1 MTRRPTN
8 HRPGDRTAWRWTIA
22 SLALTGLILA
32 SLTSG
37 DLPLTP
43 QEVLDALLGRADD
56 FTTTVVL
63 TWRLPRALTAL
74 AFGAALGAAGAIF
87 QSLTRN
93 PLGSPDVIGFNTGAY
108 TGVLLTLLLL
118 PASGF
123 LTLAMASIVG
133 GLVTAVLVLALA
145 RHTRSGGRRGLIL
158 TGIAISALLAAVN
171 TWLLYRTDTA
181 TATTGSI
188 WAAGTLDN
196 IRWAQAWPALT
207 TLAIIGIATAT
218 VLPTLRILALGD
230 DLATAL
236 GLRVPRTRTTLA
248 ISAVLLTA
256 TTTAVAGP
264 IMFIALAAPHIAKT
278 LLPRS
283 RPILAATVSGAILL
297 AAADW
302 IADHAFA
309 PTQLPVGAITVTL
322 GGLYLTLSIL
332 LRRQ

>member
-1 MTRRPTN
+1 MRRRPIDFG
-8 HRPGDRTAWRWTIA
+8 PGDRTAWRWA
-22 SLALTGLILA
+22 VAFLALAGLILA
-32 SLTSG
+32 SLDSG

-63 TWRLPRALTAL
+63 SWRLPRALTAL
-74 AFGAALGAAGAIF
+74 AFGAALGTAGAIF

-93 PLGSPDVIGFNTGAY
+93 PLGSPDMIGFNTGAY

-123 LTLAMASIVG
+123 LALAVASIVG
-133 GLVTAVLVLALA
+133 GLVTALLVLTL
-145 RHTRSGGRRGLIL
+145 TRPTGSGGRGLIL
-158 TGIAISALLAAVN
+158 TGIAISALLTAVN

-196 IRWAQAWPALT
+196 MRWAQAWPALT
-207 TLAIIGIATAT
+207 TLAVIAIATSA

-236 GLRVPRTRTTLA
+236 GLRVPRARTTLVV
-248 ISAVLLTA
+248 SAVLFTA

-264 IMFIALAAPHIAKT
+264 IMFIALAAPHIAKI
-278 LLPRS
+278 LLPRE

-302 IADHAFA
+302 IAAHAFA

>member
-1 MTRRPTN
+1 MNRPPTG
-8 HRPGDRTAWRWTIA
+8 HRPGDRIAWRWAVALLT
-22 SLALTGLILA
+22 LAGLILA
-32 SLTSG
+32 SLASG

-43 QEVLDALLGRADD
+43 WEVLEAILGRADD

-63 TWRLPRALTAL
+63 SWRLPRALTAI

-123 LTLAMASIVG
+123 LALAVASIVG
-133 GLVTAVLVLALA
+133 GLVTALLVLTLA
-145 RHTRSGGRRGLIL
+145 RGPRNGGRGLIL
-158 TGIAISALLAAVN
+158 TGIAISALLTAVN

-181 TATTGSI
+181 TAATGSI

-196 IRWAQAWPALT
+196 MRWAQAWPALAA
-207 TLAIIGIATAT
+207 LAAIGIATSA

-248 ISAVLLTA
+248 IAAVLLTA

-264 IMFIALAAPHIAKT
+264 VMFIALAAPHIANT
-278 LLPRS
+278 LLPRY
-283 RPILAATVSGAILL
+283 RPILAATFSGAILL

-302 IADHAFA
+302 TAAHAFA
-309 PTQLPVGAITVTL
+309 PTQLPVGAITVSL
-322 GGLYLTLSIL
+322 GGLYLTLSVL
-332 LRRQ
+332 LRRH

>member
-1 MTRRPTN
+1 MSRSSID
-8 HRPGDRTAWRWTIA
+8 HKPGDRTAWRWA
-22 SLALTGLILA
+22 AAFLALAGLILV
-32 SLTSG
+32 SLASG

-43 QEVLDALLGRADD
+43 QEVLDAFLGRADD

-63 TWRLPRALTAL
+63 SWRLPRALTAL
-74 AFGAALGAAGAIF
+74 AFGAALGTAGAIF

-108 TGVLLTLLLL
+108 TGVLLMLLLL

-123 LTLAMASIVG
+123 LTIAVASIVG
-133 GLVTAVLVLALA
+133 GLTTAILVLALA
-145 RHTRSGGRRGLIL
+145 RHTGSGGRGLIL

-207 TLAIIGIATAT
+207 TLAVIGIATAA
-218 VLPTLRILALGD
+218 VLPTLRILTLGD

-236 GLRVPRTRTTLA
+236 GLRVPRTRTTLTV
-248 ISAVLLTA
+248 SAVLLTA

-264 IMFIALAAPHIAKT
+264 IMFIALAAPHIANT
-278 LLPRS
+278 LLPRE
-283 RPILAATVSGAILL
+283 RPILAATVSGAI
-297 AAADW
+297 
-302 IADHAFA
+302 
-309 PTQLPVGAITVTL
+309 
-322 GGLYLTLSIL
+322 
-332 LRRQ
+332 